1 MLIRRPAVGPLTG
14 ARMPTGYR
22 SGRKWKATRAR
33 EPPAVPAG
41 GRRKSG
47 AWTGKTRS
55 NVRRRIRHRAKYG
68 GEEAPS
74 EGPGGSAPTSLR
86 MLADH
91 DVATAAGKARQR
103 CPGDLPALG
112 PRPVRFRCTHSRAAG
127 RDRGRTLPCDV
138 WRPIGR
144 ATRPLVLVSHFSGGH
159 RRSSTF
165 LCRHLASHGY
175 AVVAIDHSEIV
186 APELAAQ
193 PDADQ
198 KARAARAEAIIA
210 SRVPDLRLA
219 LDVLARDAELAV
231 DGSRVGLVMH
241 KPRRLDCT
249 CHTGRRAADR
259 RRRSAGAS
267 RKLPPA
273 AGYRTRAAAVHLE
286 PRRTDID
293 PHRRRRRHDPA
304 GRSQRGVLP
313 DPVDEAPV
321 RPGRC

>member
-1 MLIRRPAVGPLTG
+1 MGCRTW
-14 ARMPTGYR
+14 Y
-22 SGRKWKATRAR
+22 
-33 EPPAVPAG
+33 
-41 GRRKSG
+41 
-47 AWTGKTRS
+47 
-55 NVRRRIRHRAKYG
+55 
-68 GEEAPS
+68 
-74 EGPGGSAPTSLR
+74 
-86 MLADH
+86 
-91 DVATAAGKARQR
+91 
-103 CPGDLPALG
+103 LPN
-112 PRPVRFRCTHSRAAG
+112 
-127 RDRGRTLPCDV
+127 RGRTLPCDV
-138 WRPIGR
+138 WCPIGR
-144 ATRPLVLVSHFSGGH
+144 ATPPLVLVSHFSGGH

-198 KARAARAEAIIA
+198 KARAAEAIIA

-219 LDVLARDAELAV
+219 LDVLAGDAELAV
-231 DGSRVGLVMH
+231 DGSRVGLVGH
-241 KPRRLDCT
+241 SLGGWTALATP
-249 CHTGRRAADR
+249 GRRAADR

-293 PHRRRRRHDPA
+293 PHRRRRRQDPA